1 MNIANK
7 LKEKRTAA
15 GLSQSGLAVAAGVN
29 VRLIQDYEQGHKD
42 INRAAAET
50 VYKLAKA
57 LGCSMEELLRI

>member
-1 MNIANK
+1 MK
-7 LKEKRTAA
+7 LKEKRMEA

-57 LGCSMEELLRI
+57 LECSMEDLIQI